1 VHVSDEAG
9 IATSRT
15 QRKGAPP
22 APPEG
27 GPITMSSSDPR
38 ADREVFVTNALE
50 ASVRIGLVGLLA
62 YVSIQI
68 TKPFLAPLVWGV
80 VIAIST
86 RPLYGRLR
94 QAVGGRSSLAA
105 AIFALIGLVLVIG
118 PTVALTGTLVVEV
131 EQVSGAVHA
140 GEVRVPPPPDDVA
153 DWPLV
158 GSRIHRTWS
167 LAATNLESAVE
178 RFSSQVRAIAL
189 WLLELATGVG
199 GAVLLFAL
207 SIAIA
212 AVMHTQA
219 EGGER
224 VAQALARRIAG
235 ERGPELTSLASSTI
249 RGVVKGVLGVALIQ
263 SLAAGLG
270 MLALDVPVAGLWT
283 LAVLLMA
290 IMQLPTVLLMLPI
303 SIYVFSYA
311 DALPATLF
319 LIWSVSV
326 SLSDNILKPLLL
338 ARGVEVPM
346 PVVLIGA
353 LGGFASIGL
362 LGLFIGPIVLAVG
375 YTVLGA
381 WVDIDE
387 QSLGQE
393 AVE

>member
-1 VHVSDEAG
+1 
-9 IATSRT
+9 
-15 QRKGAPP
+15 
-22 APPEG
+22 
-27 GPITMSSSDPR
+27 MSSSDPR

-140 GEVRVPPPPDDVA
+140 GEVRVPPPPDEVA

-224 VAQALARRIAG
+224 VAQSLARRIAG

-290 IMQLPTVLLMLPI
+290 IMQLPTVLLMVPI

-326 SLSDNILKPLLL
+326 SLSDNVLKPLLL

-346 PVVLIGA
+346 LVVLIGA